1 MGQRLLEREAVL
13 EEALDWEAG
22 LQELHERIAHR
33 FSRSESRQ
41 RVLAYLQGLL
51 GSVKRK
57 NGWQLAEY
65 AGDAT
70 PDGVQRLLAVYHW
83 DADAVRDDLQGYVV
97 EHLGDPGG
105 VLVVDETGFLKQG
118 KKSVGVKR
126 QYSGTAGKVEN
137 CQIGVFLAYG
147 SRGGAAFLDRELYL
161 PQEWAADGER
171 RREAGVPEGVV
182 FRTKGQLAREMIAR
196 AVAAGVPFGW
206 VTGDTVYG
214 NDRRLRQWLE
224 EQGRCY
230 VLAVK
235 NNEPLWA
242 STEHGSVQ
250 VAARE
255 LARRIPDA
263 AWQRLSAGD
272 GSKGPRVYDWGR
284 LPIRPGHEPDQ
295 GHWLLVRRS
304 IADPDDLAYY
314 ACCGAGDVPLAEL
327 VRVAGTR
334 WVIEDAFK
342 AAKQEVGLDEYE
354 VRRWV
359 GWYRHITLAL
369 LVHAFLAVT
378 RCYAAGGD
386 GKGGAML
393 PGELIPLTVPEVRR
407 LLCRLLWLPRGS
419 PTLTIHWSGWRR
431 RHQARAMR
439 CHYKRRLQRP
449 SP

>member
-1 MGQRLLEREAVL
+1 MGQTLLEREVV
-13 EEALDWEAG
+13 LDWEAG
-22 LQELHERIAHR
+22 LQALHGRIAHR

-51 GSVKRK
+51 GSVERK

-83 DADAVRDDLQGYVV
+83 DADQVRDDLQGYVV

-118 KKSVGVKR
+118 RKSVGVKR

-137 CQIGVFLAYG
+137 CQIKVFLAYG
-147 SRGGAAFLDRELYL
+147 SRYGAAFLDRELYL
-161 PQEWAADGER
+161 PQEWAEDVER

-182 FRTKGQLAREMIAR
+182 FRTKAQLARQMIAR
-196 AVAAGVPFGW
+196 AVAAGVPFAW

-214 NDRRLRQWLE
+214 NAIGQRSCQLRRWLE
-224 EQGRCY
+224 EQGLPY

-242 STEHGSVQ
+242 DAEGGSAP

-255 LARRIPDA
+255 LAQQIPDNR
-263 AWQRLSAGD
+263 WQRLSAGE
-272 GSKGPRVYDWGR
+272 GSKGPRRYDWGW
-284 LPIRPGHEPDQ
+284 LPIGPGSEPDQ

-304 IADPDDLAYY
+304 IADPEDLAYY
-314 ACCGAGDVPLAEL
+314 TCFGAAETPLAEL

-334 WVIEDAFK
+334 WIIEDAFK
-342 AAKQEVGLDEYE
+342 EAKQEVGLDEYE

-359 GWYRHITLAL
+359 GWYRHITLAML
-369 LVHAFLAVT
+369 AHAFLAVI
-378 RCYAAGGD
+378 RSYAAGGD
-386 GKGGAML
+386 GKKG
-393 PGELIPLTVPEVRR
+393 I
-407 LLCRLLWLPRGS
+407 CPRENS
-419 PTLTIHWSGWRR
+419 SR
-431 RHQARAMR
+431 
-439 CHYKRRLQRP
+439 
-449 SP
+449 

>member
-1 MGQRLLEREAVL
+1 M
-13 EEALDWEAG
+13 
-22 LQELHERIAHR
+22 
-33 FSRSESRQ
+33 
-41 RVLAYLQGLL
+41 
-51 GSVKRK
+51 
-57 NGWQLAEY
+57 
-65 AGDAT
+65 
-70 PDGVQRLLAVYHW
+70 
-83 DADAVRDDLQGYVV
+83 
-97 EHLGDPGG
+97 
-105 VLVVDETGFLKQG
+105 
-118 KKSVGVKR
+118 
-126 QYSGTAGKVEN
+126 EN

-171 RREAGVPEGVV
+171 RREAGVPEAVV

-242 STEHGSVQ
+242 DTERGWAQ
-250 VAARE
+250 VAARR
-255 LARRIPDA
+255 LAEGIPDDQ
-263 AWQRLSAGD
+263 WQRLSAGD

-378 RCYAAGGD
+378 RCYAAGGE
-386 GKGGAML
+386 GKGGRCS
-393 PGELIPLTVPEVRR
+393 GEN
-407 LLCRLLWLPRGS
+407 S
-419 PTLTIHWSGWRR
+419 SH
-431 RHQARAMR
+431 
-439 CHYKRRLQRP
+439 
-449 SP
+449 